1 MGRGGE
7 KTFFQRRHTDCQ
19 QAHEKML
26 SITDHQ
32 GNANQNHSEIPP
44 HTCQNGYHQIDK
56 QQVLARMWRKGELP
70 ALLMGL

>member
-32 GNANQNHSEIPP
+32 GNANQNHSAISL
-44 HTCQNGYHQIDK
+44 HARKNGFSPNGKRRQM
-56 QQVLARMWRKGELP
+56 LTRM
-70 ALLMGL
+70 